1 MTLRKISEMSKIN
14 KQEQLD
20 LDLIL
25 QNYKTADDLSL
36 INKLAVDLNIEEY
49 VTDHKS
55 IYTKDL
61 TSTCTHPSYIED
73 IIYALNVFEGCCYTN
88 LSLAEKKISVTAA
101 LFKQTKKAAFLS
113 LFQEH
118 KPLPTDVQK
127 QFKQLFIQEVVK
139 LHSKKSKPTK
149 KDTVMAMVLWD
160 AKNMNLYHKDFDAFG
175 YLYTLFFSLEKTEP
189 SVAFQMSKLLNA
201 EYVTNWAK
209 LKAYKLNWPHVV
221 KNIFTRMPKVKE
233 LF

>member
-14 KQEQLD
+14 KKEQLD
-20 LDLIL
+20 LDIIL

-36 INKLAVDLNIEEY
+36 IDILAVDLNIEEY
-49 VTDHKS
+49 VSDHKS
-55 IYTKDL
+55 IYTNDH
-61 TSTCTHPSYIED
+61 TVACTHPTYIED
-73 IIYALNVFEGCCYTN
+73 IIYALNVFEGCCYAN
-88 LSLAEKKISVTAA
+88 LSTAEKKISVVAA
-101 LFKQTKKAAFLS
+101 LFKQTKKAVFLS
-113 LFQEH
+113 LFDEH
-118 KPLPTDVQK
+118 KPPQTDVQK
-127 QFKQLFIQEVVK
+127 EYRQLFIKEVIK

-160 AKNMNLYHKDFDAFG
+160 AKSMNLYHKDFDAFG

-209 LKAYKLNWPHVV
+209 LKAYKLNWPQVV
-221 KNIFTRMPKVKE
+221 KNIFTRMPDVKE